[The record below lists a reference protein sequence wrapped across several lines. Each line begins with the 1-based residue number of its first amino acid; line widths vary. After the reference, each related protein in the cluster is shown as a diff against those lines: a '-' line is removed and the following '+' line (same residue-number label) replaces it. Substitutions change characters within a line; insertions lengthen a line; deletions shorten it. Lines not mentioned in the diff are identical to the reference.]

1 MIVFDK
7 VDFSYGARQVL
18 RQASFSVEFHER
30 MAVLGG
36 SGEGKTTILRLILG
50 LIRPDAGRILIDGAD
65 ITRMGERELRDVRM
79 KFSIVFQEGALFD
92 SLNVKENVAF
102 CLREYTEMS
111 EEEIEERVRQ
121 ILSTVG
127 VGHALEFMPE
137 ELSGGMHRRVSIARS
152 LAMATPRM
160 FLYDEP
166 TTGLDPVNADN
177 ICRLISDLSKG
188 GRGLIMVTHKVSDA
202 MKVADRFMFLREGR
216 VLFDGSRQELLRA
229 DVPEMR
235 LFVQEAGAAGGPA
248 VPMKYQCGGDH
259 V

>member
-1 MIVFDK
+1 MIVFDN
-7 VDFSYGARQVL
+7 VDFSYGARKVL

-30 MAVLGG
+30 VAVLGG

-50 LIRPDAGRILIDGAD
+50 LIRPDAGRILVDGVD
-65 ITRMGERELRDVRM
+65 ITHMGERELRDVRM

-102 CLREYTEMS
+102 CLREYTKMS
-111 EEEIEERVRQ
+111 EAEIETRVRE
-121 ILSTVG
+121 ILGTVG
-127 VGHALEFMPE
+127 VEHALELMPE

-177 ICRLISDLSKG
+177 ICRLIADLSKD
-188 GRGLIMVTHKVSDA
+188 GRGFVMVTHKVSDA
-202 MKVADRFMFLREGR
+202 MKVANRFMFLHEGK
-216 VLFDGSRQELLRA
+216 VLFDGGRQELLRT
-229 DVPEMR
+229 DIHEMR
-235 LFVQEAGAAGGPA
+235 VLVQEASAAGGLA
-248 VPMKYQCGGDH
+248 VR
-259 V
+259 